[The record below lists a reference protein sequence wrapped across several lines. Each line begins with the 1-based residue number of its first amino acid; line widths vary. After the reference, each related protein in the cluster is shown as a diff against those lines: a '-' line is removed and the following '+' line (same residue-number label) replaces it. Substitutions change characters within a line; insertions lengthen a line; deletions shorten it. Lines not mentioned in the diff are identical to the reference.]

1 MTGDDYCTVK
11 VFNYPCVV
19 KSAPCLSMT
28 GHSSFVENVKFYSD
42 GKNIASVGGND
53 CALMLWRLDRV
64 VSPTVNKG
72 LFPSTGNI
80 VEHFA

>member
-1 MTGDDYCTVK
+1 
-11 VFNYPCVV
+11 
-19 KSAPCLSMT
+19 
-28 GHSSFVENVKFYSD
+28 VENVKFYSD